1 MRVTGPRSKYIGKGL
16 LSSDADHN
24 YSFLQAAEE
33 GTRNRD
39 GNCEREFEPY
49 FKCYIFSQEFIHGVL
64 VSFKISLILRNE
76 VKQGGTENYKTA
88 ERN

>member
-1 MRVTGPRSKYIGKGL
+1 MRVTGPQSKYIEKGL

-24 YSFLQAAEE
+24 YGFLQAAKE

-39 GNCEREFEPY
+39 DNCERDFEPY
-49 FKCYIFSQEFIHGVL
+49 FKCFFPQEFIHGVL

-76 VKQGGTENYKTA
+76 IKQEGTEKYKTA

>member
-1 MRVTGPRSKYIGKGL
+1 MQTLITAFSRQLRRGPGTGMITLR
-16 LSSDADHN
+16 
-24 YSFLQAAEE
+24 
-33 GTRNRD
+33 
-39 GNCEREFEPY
+39 GN